1 MSDNGSYIED
11 MRLVQA
17 DSMVEA
23 SDKYEKFWN
32 DQSQDYVR
40 TYNVGC
46 QQISEMIVQPKG
58 LRKGSGVSSE
68 LEYLW

>member
-1 MSDNGSYIED
+1 MIYLIRSEIEVNEYMSDNGSYIED

-46 QQISEMIVQPKG
+46 QQISEMIV
-58 LRKGSGVSSE
+58 
-68 LEYLW
+68 